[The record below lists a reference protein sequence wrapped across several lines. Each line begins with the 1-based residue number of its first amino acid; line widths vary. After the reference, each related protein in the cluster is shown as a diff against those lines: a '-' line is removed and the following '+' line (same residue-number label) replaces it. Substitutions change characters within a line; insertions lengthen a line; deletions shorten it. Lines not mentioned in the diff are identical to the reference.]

1 MRRDGEKAALVAQ
14 AQALP
19 PLQPGSSH
27 SNSSSASSSP
37 SSSSG
42 TSGTGLLSGLVTA
55 APECS
60 TVLFFKTSGPL
71 WAAFLAA
78 SAASFGVLPLVCL
91 WCPQLFTRLTKT
103 PVASADAADT
113 VLVQHVVG
121 DAEGSSS
128 GASEPRRVVSWHECP
143 LQRLNGVAWFEF
155 RKSRHFYDA
164 KHQAF
169 VQLRNELAER
179 LSDTQRRVAAGGHTA
194 ARADELL
201 EVFGRN
207 ELDLAPQPWPRV
219 LLRKVLHPF
228 YLFQVASAL
237 IWLSEAYT
245 TYALIIMAMSAISV
259 AWEVYSQCANDR
271 KLHDLVRVDLSVK
284 VVRGGR
290 TQTVSAAQLVVG
302 DLVVVEDGLV
312 PADLLLLAGD
322 CTADESTLTG
332 EAIPITKQAVLAAQ
346 AAELRLEPATLKT
359 RHKQCVLHAG
369 STVLATK
376 ADGSTRAVVLAT
388 GFATS
393 KGELFRA
400 IVFPRPLP
408 FRLESD
414 SYRFLAALSVV
425 ALLAFIKRLVQAS
438 KSDIVSTGDAIV
450 SSLDLVT
457 IAVPPALPLVLT
469 VGVGFALT
477 RLEAAAIFC
486 INSQRINLAGHVDC
500 FCFDKTGTLSSDH
513 LDFQGV
519 DECASPSSPSSGGGG
534 SAPAFLGLQQE
545 VDVLS
550 VHAIVGLATCHG
562 LTERCG
568 RVTGYALELDMFR
581 ATGYS
586 LETNVHKQHTPTAPF
601 HVLISSPI
609 GKTFGVVQRYL
620 FDAALQRSSVLIE
633 DFESGQRVV
642 YTKGSP
648 EALHAICNPA
658 TLPADF
664 HAKARAYSY
673 QGYYVVALASK
684 TYPVTSDVPAR
695 EAMECRL
702 TFLGFVLFLNKI
714 KPESPYVITTL
725 EDAGVDVRIITGDN
739 AFTAIHVARK
749 LNMELESSVLLL
761 DVESAADPVVAFAD
775 VDDLA
780 TSPSASSSASAS
792 ATVANATARGKSVWT
807 PVDPRT
813 FLTLA
818 DNNTVALTGAA
829 LEGLQRSA
837 APAFLAELVAQT
849 KIFARIRP
857 QQKTWLVE
865 TLIARGKCVGM
876 VGDGTNDCGALKA
889 AHVGL
894 ALSDADASIVA
905 PFTSRGRRVT
915 DVVAL
920 LVEGRAALSTS
931 FVAFKFMVLYS
942 IIQLTMSSLMNDYAS
957 QMSNN
962 QFLFDD
968 LVVVFGLSVLMV
980 RTAAAERL
988 GRDVPP
994 ATLFAPTI
1002 VASLAG
1008 QILLFLVTLGI
1019 ALSAARAQDWYCA
1032 AAHAYELTRARGNAT
1047 TPIPAPCYAFEPGEP
1062 ADLTQHSYENS
1073 VLWLFGHLQYW
1084 VVALAFNLRDAF
1096 RRPLVSNRLFAGYLA
1111 VLLIVLLVQLFSYES
1126 EQATR
1131 TVGVDTTLGVLK
1143 LPKSFCTSLFFL
1155 FLFDVGLALVWELGV
1170 VGVFVLRVQQQL
1182 ALQQASASSSSF
1194 ASAAGAGAW
1203 WRAVTSAAGLSR
1215 RSSTGS
1221 GPGSDSLLGNS
1232 KRKGVADGSR
1242 AKAVMPADAAVATR
1256 SDHAVEVADDDD
1268 DGEEEDVLHR
1278 RPAEMV

>member
-1 MRRDGEKAALVAQ
+1 
-14 AQALP
+14 
-19 PLQPGSSH
+19 
-27 SNSSSASSSP
+27 
-37 SSSSG
+37 
-42 TSGTGLLSGLVTA
+42 
-55 APECS
+55 
-60 TVLFFKTSGPL
+60 
-71 WAAFLAA
+71 
-78 SAASFGVLPLVCL
+78 
-91 WCPQLFTRLTKT
+91 
-103 PVASADAADT
+103 
-113 VLVQHVVG
+113 
-121 DAEGSSS
+121 
-128 GASEPRRVVSWHECP
+128 
-143 LQRLNGVAWFEF
+143 
-155 RKSRHFYDA
+155 
-164 KHQAF
+164 
-169 VQLRNELAER
+169 
-179 LSDTQRRVAAGGHTA
+179 
-194 ARADELL
+194 
-201 EVFGRN
+201 
-207 ELDLAPQPWPRV
+207 
-219 LLRKVLHPF
+219 
-228 YLFQVASAL
+228 
-237 IWLSEAYT
+237 
-245 TYALIIMAMSAISV
+245 MAMSAISV

-290 TQTVSAAQLVVG
+290 TQSVSAAQLVVG

-332 EAIPITKQAVLAAQ
+332 EAIPITKQAVLLAGQ
-346 AAELRLEPATLKT
+346 GELRLEPAALKT

-369 STVLATK
+369 SSVLATK

-414 SYRFLAALSVV
+414 SYRFLGALSVV

-438 KSDIVSTGDAIV
+438 KSDVVSSTDALV

-519 DECASPSSPSSGGGG
+519 DECASPSSPTAGVGG
-534 SAPAFLGLQQE
+534 SAAPTFLGLQQE

-562 LTERCG
+562 LTERSG

-658 TLPADF
+658 TLPHDF

-761 DVESAADPVVAFAD
+761 DVEPSPPSSGDAAVVVSFAD

-780 TSPSASSSASAS
+780 TSPAATSSSSSASSRS
-792 ATVANATARGKSVWT
+792 AMTSSKSVWT

-818 DNNTVALTGAA
+818 DNNALALTGAA
-829 LEGLQRSA
+829 LSALERSTSA
-837 APAFLAELVAQT
+837 AFLSELVGQT

-1008 QILLFLVTLGI
+1008 QILLFLVAIGI

-1032 AAHAYELTRARGNAT
+1032 ASHAYALTRARGNAT
-1047 TPIPAPCYAFEPGEP
+1047 TPIAAPCYAFEPGEP

-1084 VVALAFNLRDAF
+1084 VVALAFNARDAF
-1096 RRPLVSNRLFAGYLA
+1096 RRPLVSNRLFAAYLV

-1131 TVGVDTTLGVLK
+1131 TVGVDTTLGVLR

-1155 FLFDVGLALVWELGV
+1155 FLLDVALALVWELGV

-1182 ALQQASASSSSF
+1182 ALQQQQQSTIGS
-1194 ASAAGAGAW
+1194 AGAW
-1203 WRAVTSAAGLSR
+1203 WRAVTSAVGLSR
-1215 RSSTGS
+1215 RSSVGS

-1232 KRKGVADGSR
+1232 KSSKRKGGHGASSSGGSSVADGAR
-1242 AKAVMPADAAVATR
+1242 AKAVVPADAKATAAGR
-1256 SDHAVEVADDDD
+1256 RDHAVDVDDDDDDDGD

-1278 RPAEMV
+1278 PAEMV